1 MPQVFHK
8 GFNSLARVMVIGLP
22 LAAAGSGVGLA
33 AFYRSDYT
41 TGVREVVEQP
51 VPFSHMHHVGQL
63 GIGCTYC
70 HTGVETSAVAGIPPT
85 KTCMNCHQTM
95 WTGSDMLQPIRDS
108 LKTNTPIIWN
118 KVHNTPHYTY
128 FNHSIHVGKGVG
140 CYSCHGEIDKMPL
153 VFQSKTLL
161 MEWCLDCHREPEK
174 HLRPKSEV
182 FNMRFT
188 ATDVIN
194 PITGDHYPDQLSLG
208 RDLKKGLRPDL
219 GLVGMGGMEPKEKGK
234 KLDAEER
241 KKAEE
246 LMKQNEKFIR
256 DRDTLTNCS
265 MCHR

>member
-51 VPFSHMHHVGQL
+51 VPFSHMHHVSQL
-63 GIGCTYC
+63 GIGCVYC

-108 LKTNTPIIWN
+108 FRTNTPIVWN
-118 KVHNTPHYTY
+118 KVHNTPQYTY

-161 MEWCLDCHREPEK
+161 MEWCVDCHREPEK
-174 HLRPKSEV
+174 ALRPKSEV
-182 FNMRFT
+182 FNMRFK

-194 PITGDHYPDQLSLG
+194 PTTGKPYPDQLTLG

-219 GLVGMGGMEPKEKGK
+219 GKVGMGPEMK
-234 KLDAEER
+234 K
-241 KKAEE
+241 
-246 LMKQNEKFIR
+246 NESFIR

-265 MCHR
+265 ICHR